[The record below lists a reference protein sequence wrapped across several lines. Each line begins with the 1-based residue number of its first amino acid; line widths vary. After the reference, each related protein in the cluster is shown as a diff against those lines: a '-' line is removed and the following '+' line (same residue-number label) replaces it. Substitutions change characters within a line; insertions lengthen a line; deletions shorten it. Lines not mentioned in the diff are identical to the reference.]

1 MTTRRKPVLRGRLLA
16 LAGAAGCLAVIPA
29 SVQAITFVY
38 VCLCCRQPGNE
49 IVYKAGWINGDCDS
63 LVAIP
68 AVVDCDNVFTALVL
82 PGSGGVGN
90 GYAPA
95 FDRAVTLGTPI
106 VGSDGVTVT
115 RIVQGIYPVADEY
128 TPGSSTYSTRLFAI
142 REGEPGHPNQFAPI
156 DISLTDL
163 SPLADSMVI
172 SSVPGGIPVAGM
184 FDMTPGPIVAE
195 GDVTIVVETFH
206 MSDCCCCPDNKCC
219 FYINFADLSWQEAP
233 PLPPACL
240 GDADRSGAVV
250 FADVLTVLA
259 NFGVAYPVGVLTP
272 GDAQGDRVVN
282 FTDILAALANFGNV
296 CM

>member
-1 MTTRRKPVLRGRLLA
+1 MHTRSDSGFRRRLMPL
-16 LAGAAGCLAVIPA
+16 GFAAACLTLIPA

-63 LVAIP
+63 LSAIP
-68 AVVDCDNVFTALVL
+68 IVVDCDNLFTAFVL
-82 PGSGGVGN
+82 PGSGGVGT

-95 FDRAVTLGTPI
+95 FDRAVMLGTPI

-115 RIVQGIYPVADEY
+115 RIVQGIYPASDQY

-156 DISLTDL
+156 DISLVDL
-163 SPLADSMVI
+163 SPVADSMVI
-172 SSVPGGIPVAGM
+172 SSVPGGIPVAGL
-184 FDMTPGPIVAE
+184 FDMDPGPILAE
-195 GDVTIVVETFH
+195 GDVTIVVETYQAALA
-206 MSDCCCCPDNKCC
+206 CCPDNKCC
-219 FYINFADLSWQEAP
+219 FYITFADLAWQEAP

-240 GDADRSGAVV
+240 GDSDRSGSVV
-250 FADVLTVLA
+250 FADVLTTLA
-259 NFGVAYPVGVLTP
+259 NFGNTYPVGVLTP

-282 FTDILAALANFGNV
+282 FTDVLAILANFGNTCV
-296 CM
+296 